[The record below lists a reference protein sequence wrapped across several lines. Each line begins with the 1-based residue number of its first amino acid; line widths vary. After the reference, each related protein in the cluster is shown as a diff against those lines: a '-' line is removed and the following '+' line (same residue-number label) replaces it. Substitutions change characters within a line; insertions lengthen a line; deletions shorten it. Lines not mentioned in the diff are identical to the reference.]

1 MANAKTT
8 NAGSPATEPIACEVC
23 LKEIPKSVAQ
33 SHEGPDYVYYFCGPA
48 CYEKWRVA
56 ENGPEVGVTVTGCEL
71 DFDTAQRLA
80 QALAARRGAE
90 AMLVAWFDRRRGR
103 ASPEVP
109 ECQHRPGWLVYAQ
122 SHGGNLRVDVNG
134 GEYVFIFA
142 TQDGG

>member
-1 MANAKTT
+1 MANARTT
-8 NAGSPATEPIACEVC
+8 NAGAPASGPIACDVC

-80 QALAARRGAE
+80 QALAAREGKE
-90 AMLVAWFDRRRGR
+90 PMLLAWFDRRRGR
-103 ASPEVP
+103 ASPEIP
-109 ECQHRPGWLVYAQ
+109 ECQRQPGWLVYAQ
-122 SHGGNLRVDVNG
+122 SRGSDLRVNVNG
-134 GEYVFIFA
+134 GEYVFAFI
-142 TQDGG
+142 TGR